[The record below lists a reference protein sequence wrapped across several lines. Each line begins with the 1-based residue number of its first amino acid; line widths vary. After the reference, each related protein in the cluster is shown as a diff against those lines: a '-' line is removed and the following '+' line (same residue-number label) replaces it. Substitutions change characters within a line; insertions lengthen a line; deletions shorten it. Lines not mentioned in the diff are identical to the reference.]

1 MYSNYTHMYTLIL
14 HTHMHTHSYITHTP
28 HTHTH
33 THAHSLVF
41 HTFLDSTHQCSEQ
54 LLRTL
59 TPPSCMREAT
69 WYVVA
74 MEIILIIDYFVL
86 ELS

>member
-33 THAHSLVF
+33 TRTQPGLPHLPGFDPSMFRAAAPHLNPAFLHEGGNMVRGCHGDHSN
-41 HTFLDSTHQCSEQ
+41 
-54 LLRTL
+54 
-59 TPPSCMREAT
+59 
-69 WYVVA
+69 Y
-74 MEIILIIDYFVL
+74 
-86 ELS
+86 